1 MTATRHPPARIVLRI
16 VAVILAFISGIY
28 LSLIAAAYVF
38 QAHIQYWPYTQRA
51 ETPAEFGMPE
61 MKEVYI
67 KSEDGL
73 DLLAWYVPPAKK
85 DGKIVVIFHGNCCT
99 LAYRAV
105 KAKSFFSK
113 GYGVLLVEYRG
124 YGGNSGTPSEEYFY
138 KDARAAAVWLG
149 KRGYRNDQI
158 VAYGNSLGSG
168 VAVQFA
174 LDRGL
179 KFLILEAPFTS
190 AVDVGE
196 FLYPYI
202 PVRAILHDT
211 YDNFSKIGKIS
222 PALLIVHGDQ
232 DEVIPIE
239 LGKKLF
245 AAANEP
251 KQFISIPG
259 GKHGDLYRH
268 DAGRKIV
275 SWLDSRVKSG
285 KEND

>member
-1 MTATRHPPARIVLRI
+1 MSDMRNPRARIVLRI
-16 VAVILAFISGIY
+16 IAVISAVISGIY
-28 LSLIAAAYVF
+28 VSLVAAAYIF

-51 ETPAEFGMPE
+51 ETPAAFGLPE
-61 MKEVYI
+61 MKEVYF

-73 DLLAWYVPPAKK
+73 DLLAWYVPPARK

-113 GYGVLLVEYRG
+113 GYGVFLVEYRG
-124 YGGNSGTPSEEYFY
+124 YGGNPGTPSEEYFY
-138 KDARAAAVWLG
+138 KDARAAASWLD
-149 KRGYRNDQI
+149 KQGYNNGRI

-174 LDRGL
+174 LDTGA

-202 PVRAILHDT
+202 PVQFILRDK

-222 PALLIVHGDQ
+222 PDLLVVHGDR
-232 DEVIPIE
+232 DEVIPIALAE
-239 LGKKLF
+239 KLF

-251 KQFISIPG
+251 KHFISIAG

-268 DAGRKIV
+268 DAGNKI
-275 SWLDSRVKSG
+275 SAWLDSRVNGG
-285 KEND
+285 K

>member
-1 MTATRHPPARIVLRI
+1 MTVAARARITLRI
-16 VAVILAFISGIY
+16 ATVIIAVLCGIY
-28 LSLIAAAYVF
+28 VSLVAAAYIF
-38 QAHIQYWPYTQRA
+38 QTKIQYWPYTQRA
-51 ETPAEFGMPE
+51 ETPAEFGLSE

-67 KSEDGL
+67 RSDDGL
-73 DLLAWYVPPAKK
+73 NLLAWYVPPARK

-105 KAKSFFSK
+105 KAKSFFTK

-124 YGGNSGTPSEEYFY
+124 YGGNPGTPNEEYFY
-138 KDARAAAVWLG
+138 KDARAAAVWLN
-149 KRGYRNDQI
+149 KQGYHNDHI

-174 LDRGL
+174 LDTGA

-211 YDNFSKIGKIS
+211 YDSFSKIGKIS
-222 PALLIVHGDQ
+222 PELLIVHGDQ

-251 KQFISIPG
+251 KQFISIAG

-268 DAGRKIV
+268 GAGNQI
-275 SWLDSRVKSG
+275 SAWLDARVNGDK
-285 KEND
+285 KND

>member
-1 MTATRHPPARIVLRI
+1 MSDMRNPRARIVLRI
-16 VAVILAFISGIY
+16 IAVISAVISGIY
-28 LSLIAAAYVF
+28 VSLVAAAYIF

-51 ETPAEFGMPE
+51 ETPAAFGLPE
-61 MKEVYI
+61 MKEVYF

-73 DLLAWYVPPAKK
+73 DLLAWYVPPARK

-113 GYGVLLVEYRG
+113 GYGVFLVEYRG
-124 YGGNSGTPSEEYFY
+124 YGGNPGTPSEEYFY
-138 KDARAAAVWLG
+138 KDARAAASWLD
-149 KRGYRNDQI
+149 KQGYNNGRI

-174 LDRGL
+174 LDTGA

-202 PVRAILHDT
+202 PVQFILRDK

-222 PALLIVHGDQ
+222 PDLLVVHGDR
-232 DEVIPIE
+232 DEVIPIALAE
-239 LGKKLF
+239 KLF

-251 KQFISIPG
+251 KQFISIAG

-268 DAGRKIV
+268 DAGNKI
-275 SWLDSRVKSG
+275 SAWLDSRVNGG
-285 KEND
+285 K

>member
-1 MTATRHPPARIVLRI
+1 MSDMRNPRARIVLRI
-16 VAVILAFISGIY
+16 IAVISAVISGIY
-28 LSLIAAAYVF
+28 VSLVAAAYIF

-51 ETPAEFGMPE
+51 ETPAAFGLPE
-61 MKEVYI
+61 MKEVYF

-73 DLLAWYVPPAKK
+73 DLLAWYVPPARK

-113 GYGVLLVEYRG
+113 GYGVFLVEYRG
-124 YGGNSGTPSEEYFY
+124 YGGNPGTPSEEYFY
-138 KDARAAAVWLG
+138 KDARAAASWLD
-149 KRGYRNDQI
+149 KQGYNNVRI

-174 LDRGL
+174 LDTGA

-202 PVRAILHDT
+202 PVQFILRDK

-222 PALLIVHGDQ
+222 PDLLVVHGDR
-232 DEVIPIE
+232 DEVIPIALAE
-239 LGKKLF
+239 KLF

-251 KQFISIPG
+251 KQFISIAG

-268 DAGRKIV
+268 DAGNKI
-275 SWLDSRVKSG
+275 SAWLDSRVNGG
-285 KEND
+285 K

>member
-1 MTATRHPPARIVLRI
+1 MSDMRNPRARIVLRI
-16 VAVILAFISGIY
+16 IAVISAVISGIY
-28 LSLIAAAYVF
+28 VSLVAAAYIF

-51 ETPAEFGMPE
+51 ETPAAFGLPE
-61 MKEVYI
+61 MKEVYF

-73 DLLAWYVPPAKK
+73 DLLAWYVPPARK

-113 GYGVLLVEYRG
+113 GYGVFLVEYRG
-124 YGGNSGTPSEEYFY
+124 YGGNPGTPGEEYFY
-138 KDARAAAVWLG
+138 KDARAAASWLD
-149 KRGYRNDQI
+149 KQGYNNGRI

-174 LDRGL
+174 LDTGA

-202 PVRAILHDT
+202 PVQFILRDK

-222 PALLIVHGDQ
+222 PDLLVVHGDR
-232 DEVIPIE
+232 DEVIPIALAE
-239 LGKKLF
+239 KLF

-251 KQFISIPG
+251 KQFISIAG

-268 DAGRKIV
+268 YAGNKI
-275 SWLDSRVKSG
+275 SAWLDSRVNGG
-285 KEND
+285 K